1 MMAIARKRSATHPA
15 ADDVPAPRWHPSDQ
29 RTEPPRSP
37 GGSVVHLSGDPGT
50 LRLTAQAALRRILAG
65 AGPDVVFQ
73 PQLSLSRLAVTGY
86 EALARFP
93 DGPLHGPEQWFG
105 LARELGHGAQLE
117 ARALQTALAARDRRP
132 AGTTLAINLSPGVL
146 DHPMIAEAL
155 PEDLSGIEIELT
167 EHEWAP
173 GNARLRRELDS
184 LRERGATVAIDDVG
198 AAHSGL
204 RRVMDLAPD
213 RIKLD
218 RHLVHGVATSRPK
231 SALIRAVVEF
241 AEQIDVT
248 VCAEGIEGL
257 DDLEALADLDVGF
270 AQGWAIGRPNAGF
283 TDVEGCA
290 VQVGRDSLRRM
301 LAGGSDAGQAGRAG
315 RREPE
320 EGYGPDPSI
329 DLDGLLSRLTRVR
342 GLSELVAVTAQA
354 AQALGSDQVTVS
366 LLDADQQTLRSL
378 PPGRPREGDA
388 ETFDLADYPLTEQCL
403 RLRQVVP
410 LYVGSAGDTLEWE
423 LLERLGF
430 ATALMVPV
438 VSQRRV
444 IGLLECF
451 RGDAVAWTRREIQ
464 SARTAAAMIGPVL
477 DLLLPH

>member
-1 MMAIARKRSATHPA
+1 MMATARKRSATHPA
-15 ADDVPAPRWHPSDQ
+15 ADDVPAPRWHTSDHG

-37 GGSVVHLSGDPGT
+37 VGSVVHLSGDPGT
-50 LRLTAQAALRRILAG
+50 ARRTAQAALRRILGG

-73 PQLSLSRLAVTGY
+73 PQLSLSRLALTGY

-105 LARELGHGAQLE
+105 LARELGHGAHLE
-117 ARALQTALAARDRRP
+117 ARALQMALAARDRRP

-155 PEDLSGIEIELT
+155 PENLSGIEIELT

-231 SALIRAVVEF
+231 AALIRAVVEF

-248 VCAEGIEGL
+248 VCAEGVEGL
-257 DDLEALADLDVGF
+257 GDLEALADLDVGF
-270 AQGWAIGRPNAGF
+270 AQGWAIGRPNADF
-283 TDVEGCA
+283 TDVDVDA
-290 VQVGRDSLRRM
+290 VQVGRDSLSRV
-301 LAGGSDAGQAGRAG
+301 LAGGSGAGRAG

-320 EGYGPDPSI
+320 EVYGPDPSI
-329 DLDGLLSRLTRVR
+329 DLDELLSRLTRVR
-342 GLSELVAVTAQA
+342 SLSELVAVTAQA
-354 AQALGSDQVTVS
+354 ALALGSDQVAVS
-366 LLDADQQTLRSL
+366 LLDAGHQTLRSL
-378 PPGRPREGDA
+378 PPPGRPREGDDEA
-388 ETFDLADYPLTEQCL
+388 FELADYPLTEQCL

-410 LYVGSAGDTLEWE
+410 LYLGSAGDTPEWE

-444 IGLLECF
+444 IGLLECY
-451 RGDAVAWTRREIQ
+451 RGNAVAWTRREIQ

-477 DLLLPH
+477 DLLLPR